1 VPFVRC
7 SRDKR
12 GYEYIFLMHA
22 SASRRG
28 KPSKPRLLY
37 WFRTPP
43 GVKVGREPFDE
54 AVRRSLEAQHP
65 GIEFDWKKLSDI
77 PAAPPDVE
85 HWRERR
91 RAERAAKQARRGES
105 QPVSTADREADAAAD
120 AEESAVPPPDL
131 LVESLPEDV
140 MAAHLEADEEAGDD
154 ELEVESEAPPALA
167 QPETPSAAQTP
178 GERAPGARRRR
189 RRGGRRRRHRP
200 GGTQPAEGAAI
211 QLPEAARDEQSG
223 GESSKSPDDSSKV
236 E

>member
-1 VPFVRC
+1 MPFVRC

-22 SASRRG
+22 PSSRRG

-77 PAAPPDVE
+77 PVAPPDVE

-91 RAERAAKQARRGES
+91 RVERAAKQARRGES
-105 QPVSTADREADAAAD
+105 QPASGADREADVAAD
-120 AEESAVPPPDL
+120 AGESPVPAPDPS
-131 LVESLPEDV
+131 VESRPEEV
-140 MAAHLEADEEAGDD
+140 MAAHLEEDEAGDD
-154 ELEVESEAPPALA
+154 DLEGENEAPPIVA
-167 QPETPSAAQTP
+167 QPETPAAAQTP

-200 GGTQPAEGAAI
+200 GSPPPAEGAAI
-211 QLPEAARDEQSG
+211 QVPEAGRNEQSAA
-223 GESSKSPDDSSKV
+223 ESSKSPDDSSKV